1 MSPHQTFRLDAEG
14 YARCASL
21 LEAVGMKFSEQQR
34 GTVEPIGSVPA
45 MASISGQLVSPRG
58 TFQCQLVE
66 CEGRHRFI
74 VTLHGDADTM
84 IGVLDD
90 LERAFAGHLLE
101 RHDTV
106 A

>member
-1 MSPHQTFRLDAEG
+1 MQFT
-14 YARCASL
+14 
-21 LEAVGMKFSEQQR
+21 EQLR

-45 MASISGQLVSPRG
+45 MTSISGQLVSPHG
-58 TFQCQLVE
+58 TFRCQLVE